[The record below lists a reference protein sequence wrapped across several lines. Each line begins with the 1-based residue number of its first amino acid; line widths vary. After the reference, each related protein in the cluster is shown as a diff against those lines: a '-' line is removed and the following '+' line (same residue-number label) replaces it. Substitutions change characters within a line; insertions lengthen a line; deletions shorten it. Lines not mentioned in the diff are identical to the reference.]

1 MCDKSGRERSEGR
14 GKNKK
19 DRTVLEAA
27 EAATDVLTSLSA
39 LELMPAKHNPWGRDQ
54 KKKKKREGGAK
65 GGGEK
70 ERDRKREGR
79 KEGREKRGLVGCRT
93 QGRPYLP
100 TPPSG
105 GWQMRSQAAQQGG
118 KNRNFTTK
126 FWGKGKRTTLLHTW
140 RHRHVEGGKG
150 VPGTCIY

>member
-54 KKKKKREGGAK
+54 KKKKK
-65 GGGEK
+65 GGGSKGRRRERKRQK
-70 ERDRKREGR
+70 ERR
-79 KEGREKRGLVGCRT
+79 
-93 QGRPYLP
+93 
-100 TPPSG
+100 
-105 GWQMRSQAAQQGG
+105 
-118 KNRNFTTK
+118 
-126 FWGKGKRTTLLHTW
+126 
-140 RHRHVEGGKG
+140 
-150 VPGTCIY
+150 